1 MSKEDEQAI
10 QMDEKDTEINGLKS
24 EINRLSGIIQQQ
36 ELVIVG
42 FAKLAMRVQ

>member
-1 MSKEDEQAI
+1 MSKEDEQAMELDAREVELNKLNAEI
-10 QMDEKDTEINGLKS
+10 Q
-24 EINRLSGIIQQQ
+24 RLSGIIQQQ